1 MTRAWQKLLFMAIIL
16 SGGLA
21 QARVFTMSKESFAPY
36 LRGSYTP
43 VSMTDGVYSGAL
55 GSGSSAETKMKYD
68 ASGELGV
75 VYGSP
80 KVKVRIGIE
89 YLMIPRVSE
98 DAVNASGTALYSIDS
113 QATVLTPKLDLEF
126 NLKTWQ
132 AARLFFMAG
141 AGYANLSSKNSYA
154 FTGASTYG
162 LSDFSESLKA
172 TTIMEEASFGFEGLM
187 SDATTFAF
195 ELGYRNLKFDKIK
208 YSSSGTGFQGAFNSG
223 DTAMNTDGSKRT
235 LNLSNVFVGISL
247 RFWLK

>member
-1 MTRAWQKLLFMAIIL
+1 MTGVWQKLLLTLIL
-16 SGGLA
+16 ASGCLA

-36 LRGSYTP
+36 LRGTYMP
-43 VSMTDGVYSGAL
+43 MSMTDGVYSGAL

-68 ASGELGV
+68 ASGEFGV
-75 VYGSP
+75 VYGNPNVS
-80 KVKVRIGIE
+80 VRLGVE
-89 YLMIPRVSE
+89 YLMVPRVSE
-98 DAVNASGTALYSIDS
+98 NAANTSGTALYSIDS
-113 QATVLTPKLDLEF
+113 QTTVLTPKLALEF

-132 AARLFFMAG
+132 EGRLFFMAG

-208 YSSSGTGFQGAFNSG
+208 YSNSDTGFGGAFSSG

-235 LNLSNVFVGISL
+235 LNLSNVFIGISL